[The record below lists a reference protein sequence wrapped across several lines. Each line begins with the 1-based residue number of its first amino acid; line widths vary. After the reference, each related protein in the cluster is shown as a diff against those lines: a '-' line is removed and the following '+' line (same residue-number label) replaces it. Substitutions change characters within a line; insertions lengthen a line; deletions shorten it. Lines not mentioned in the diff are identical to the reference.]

1 MIEQFTEK
9 AKRVLFLARYE
20 ATQRGAPVIAT
31 EHILLGLLR
40 EDDVLV
46 RELFHR
52 SNISV
57 DLLRAELE
65 SRQTVTLPVSR
76 GVDIP
81 FGEEAKRV
89 LECAQEE
96 ARGLMSP
103 AVDAEHVL
111 LGLVRVDDAPAG
123 RILAERGMRLYTARE
138 DVINLSK
145 RRSLASPPPA
155 AAGGKPAPATAKK
168 KETPFLDEFSRDMTR
183 IAREGGFDPL
193 IGRDVELERVVQVL
207 SRRRKN
213 NPVLLGE
220 PGVGKTAIVE
230 GLASRVIQGDVP
242 PLLTNKRI
250 LALDLS
256 LVVAGTKYRGQFEER
271 LKGIIQELI
280 NAKDVILFIDEIHSL
295 IGAGSAEGSLDAANI
310 LKPTLSRG
318 EVQCI
323 GATTPRDYHRHIERD
338 RALVRRFQPIMVQP
352 PSETETI
359 EVLRGIK
366 ERYERFHG
374 VRYDD
379 EAIRAAVFQSNRY
392 ITDRFLPDKAID
404 VIDEAGAWA
413 KLRKRTSYRALRDVE
428 KEIQR
433 AVEGMNA
440 ALARKDFVEAVS
452 WHDMEVAMRSKAD
465 QLRQEN
471 DRETQTQIDVTRE
484 DVEEVIA
491 KWTGIPITK
500 VQAEEKEKLRNME
513 QHLHRR
519 VVGQEKAIEAL
530 SRAIRRSRAGL
541 KNPRRP
547 VGSFLFLGPT
557 GVGKTELAKS
567 LAEFLFGDEKA
578 MVRFDMS
585 EYMEKHAVAK
595 MIGSP
600 PGYVGHEEGGLLTKT
615 IKRQPY
621 AVVLLDEIEKAHP
634 DVLNVLLQV
643 LDDGLATDA
652 YGDIIDFKN
661 TIIIMTSNLGSHEV
675 ATKKEIVSPGA
686 SPTAQSRD
694 RSTEQRVMEIVKRDL
709 PPEFRN
715 RIDEIIVFEQLDR
728 QQLIAIAD
736 LMINQLNLL
745 LADRGVRL
753 EAAPEVLAWLVDD
766 TCRDYKLG
774 ARPLRRAIQ
783 RYFEDSIA
791 ERVIRGDLENQ
802 GTIRVYLGPEGT
814 LEFCNVGSER
824 PASTV

>member
-20 ATQRGAPVIAT
+20 ATQRGAPVIGT
-31 EHILLGLLR
+31 EHVLIGLLR
-40 EDDVLV
+40 EDDPFV

-57 DLLRAELE
+57 DLLRTEME
-65 SRQTVTLPVSR
+65 TRQGSMLPGSR

-81 FGEEAKRV
+81 FAEDSKRV

-103 AVDAEHVL
+103 SVDVEHLL
-111 LGLVRVDDAPAG
+111 LGLIRVDDAPAG
-123 RILAERGMRLYTARE
+123 RILGERGMRLYTVRE
-138 DVINLSK
+138 DVINLAK
-145 RRSLASPPPA
+145 RRAM
-155 AAGGKPAPATAKK
+155 AAGKQPGKK
-168 KETPFLDEFSRDMTR
+168 KETPFLDEFSRDMTK

-193 IGRDVELERVVQVL
+193 IGREVELERVIQVL

-230 GLASRVIQGDVP
+230 GLAARIVGGDVP
-242 PLLTNKRI
+242 PSLTSKRI

-280 NAKDVILFIDEIHSL
+280 SARDVILFIDEIHTL

-323 GATTPRDYHRHIERD
+323 GATTPRDYHKHIERD
-338 RALVRRFQPIMVQP
+338 RALVRRFQPINVHP
-352 PSETETI
+352 PTEEETI
-359 EVLRGIK
+359 RVLFGIK

-374 VRYDD
+374 VCYTD
-379 EAIRAAVFQSNRY
+379 EAIRCSVFQSNRY

-404 VIDEAGAWA
+404 VIDEAGAWV
-413 KLRKRTSYRALRDVE
+413 KLRKRTSYRALREVE

-433 AVEGMNA
+433 SVDGMKA
-440 ALARKDFVEAVS
+440 ALSRKDFDEAVT
-452 WHDMEVAMRSKAD
+452 WHDKEVSLREKAD
-465 QLRQEN
+465 ALRNQAE
-471 DRETQTQIDVTRE
+471 REAATMIEVERQ

-491 KWTGIPITK
+491 KWTGIPVTR
-500 VQAEEKEKLRNME
+500 VAAGELERLLHMEE
-513 QHLHRR
+513 HLHQRI
-519 VVGQEKAIEAL
+519 VGQHEAIVAL

-547 VGSFLFLGPT
+547 VGSFIFLGPT

-600 PGYVGHEEGGLLTKT
+600 PGYVGHEEGGQLTKR

-621 AVVLLDEIEKAHP
+621 SVVLLDEIEKAHE
-634 DVLNVLLQV
+634 DVLNILLQV
-643 LDDGLATDA
+643 LDDGQITDA
-652 YGDIIDFKN
+652 YGDTIDFKN
-661 TIIIMTSNLGSHEV
+661 TIIIMTSNIGSTEL
-675 ATKKEIVSPGA
+675 ATKAKLGFSTGQWDEKRKD
-686 SPTAQSRD
+686 QRD
-694 RSTEQRVMEIVKRDL
+694 QVLHVVRQKL
-709 PPEFRN
+709 LPEFIN
-715 RIDEIIVFEQLDR
+715 RIDEIIVFDALSDDELMQ
-728 QQLIAIAD
+728 IAK
-736 LMINQLNLL
+736 LMVEQLNLTL
-745 LADRGVRL
+745 TEKGIRL
-753 EAAPEVLAWLVDD
+753 VPRDDVYRWLVDN
-766 TCRDYKLG
+766 TCADRKLG

-783 RYFEDSIA
+783 RHVEDRISEKIFEGLVQGAGEIEVSI
-791 ERVIRGDLENQ
+791 GDDGQLAFRNALTTA
-802 GTIRVYLGPEGT
+802 GDTGDR
-814 LEFCNVGSER
+814 
-824 PASTV
+824 

>member
-20 ATQRGAPVIAT
+20 ATQRGAPVIGT
-31 EHILLGLLR
+31 EHVLIGLLR
-40 EDDVLV
+40 EDDPLV

-57 DLLRAELE
+57 DLLRTEME
-65 SRQTVTLPVSR
+65 NRQGSVMAGSR

-81 FGEEAKRV
+81 FGDEAKRV

-103 AVDAEHVL
+103 SVDVEHLL
-111 LGLVRVDDAPAG
+111 LGLIRVDDAPAG

-138 DVINLSK
+138 DVINLAK
-145 RRSLASPPPA
+145 RRAIT
-155 AAGGKPAPATAKK
+155 GGKGQHQASGGKK
-168 KETPFLDEFSRDMTR
+168 KETPFLDEFSRDMTK

-193 IGRDVELERVVQVL
+193 IGREIELERVVQVL

-230 GLASRVIQGDVP
+230 GLATRIVDGEVP
-242 PLLTNKRI
+242 PSLTGKRI

-271 LKGIIQELI
+271 LKGIIQELVS
-280 NAKDVILFIDEIHSL
+280 ARDVILFIDEIHSL

-323 GATTPRDYHRHIERD
+323 GATTPRDYHKHIERD
-338 RALVRRFQPIMVQP
+338 RALVRRFQPIKISP
-352 PSETETI
+352 PTEEETI
-359 EVLRGIK
+359 AVLRGIK

-374 VRYDD
+374 VAYEE
-379 EAIRAAVFQSNRY
+379 EAIRASVYQSNRY

-413 KLRKRTSYRALRDVE
+413 KLRKRTSYRQLREVE
-428 KEIQR
+428 KEIQK
-433 AVEGMNA
+433 AVEGMKA
-440 ALARKDFVEAVS
+440 ALSRKDFDEAVT
-452 WHDMEVAMRSKAD
+452 WHDKEVSLRERADALRGEAEREAAMVI
-465 QLRQEN
+465 E
-471 DRETQTQIDVTRE
+471 VTRG
-484 DVEEVIA
+484 DVEEVIS
-491 KWTGIPITK
+491 KWTGVPITR
-500 VQAEEKEKLRNME
+500 VAQEELEKLKHME
-513 QHLHRR
+513 EWLHGR
-519 VVGQEKAIEAL
+519 VVGQDQAVTALSKAIK
-530 SRAIRRSRAGL
+530 RSRAGL

-547 VGSFLFLGPT
+547 VGSFIFLGPT
-557 GVGKTELAKS
+557 GVGKTQLAKS
-567 LAEFLFGDEKA
+567 LAEFLFNNERA
-578 MVRFDMS
+578 MIRFDMS

-600 PGYVGHEEGGLLTKT
+600 PGYVGHEEGGQLTER

-621 AVVLLDEIEKAHP
+621 SVVLLDEIEKAHP

-643 LDDGLATDA
+643 LDDGQITDA
-652 YGDIIDFKN
+652 YGDTVDFKN
-661 TIIIMTSNLGSHEV
+661 CIIIMTSNIGSSQLANRREIGYG
-675 ATKKEIVSPGA
+675 AAGSNEEERQKGFNKELVLKA
-686 SPTAQSRD
+686 LKETL
-694 RSTEQRVMEIVKRDL
+694 T
-709 PPEFRN
+709 PEFRN
-715 RIDEIIVFEQLDR
+715 RIDEVIVFDPLTNGNLLD
-728 QQLIAIAD
+728 IAR
-736 LMINQLNLL
+736 LMIKQLNET
-745 LADRGVRL
+745 LAEKGIALTL
-753 EAAPEVLAWLVDD
+753 EDSVYEWLVKTACSKDGLS
-766 TCRDYKLG
+766 LG

-783 RYFEDSIA
+783 RYFEDAIA
-791 ERVIRGDLENQ
+791 EKVIEGQIDALGQIEVFMAGDQPDFRNKNENA
-802 GTIRVYLGPEGT
+802 
-814 LEFCNVGSER
+814 
-824 PASTV
+824 PASA